1 MAIKT
6 EKQTD
11 EWTKTYKCEVRKMRI
26 GVNQSLKIQH
36 LQQKENISR
45 FFFASVCAYLASSS
59 HSMLLNDH

>member
-11 EWTKTYKCEVRKMRI
+11 EWTKTYKCEMRI
-26 GVNQSLKIQH
+26 EVNQSLKIQH